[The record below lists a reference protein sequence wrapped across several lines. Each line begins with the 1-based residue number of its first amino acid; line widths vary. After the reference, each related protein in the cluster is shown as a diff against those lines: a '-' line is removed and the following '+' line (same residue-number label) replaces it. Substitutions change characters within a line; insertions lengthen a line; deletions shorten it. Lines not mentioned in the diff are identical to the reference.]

1 MKTEIHVYGADS
13 SMIETQLRTIRDL
26 PPNGLTVYG
35 TDFGALVYIDAELT
49 QEIIGQ
55 MHEVLRA
62 NVFRE
67 AFPELPLPEFPKDEK
82 VSEENPDVPAEP
94 IEPPVGEIR

>member
-13 SMIETQLRTIRDL
+13 SIIETQLRTIRDV
-26 PPNGLTVYG
+26 PENGLTVYG
-35 TDFGALVYIDAELT
+35 TEFGALVYIDTEVS
-49 QEIIGQ
+49 QEVIDQ
-55 MHEVLRA
+55 MHEILRA

-82 VSEENPDVPAEP
+82 TQEEILDEPAEP
-94 IEPPVGEIR
+94 SEPPIGEIK